1 MRAAEYAYQK
11 HGLIPVFVPIEFPSD
26 LTPARMIADKLH
38 CPYYVIERRLPI
50 EETIGILSRMKTV
63 IGIRLHSL
71 MFSAGRG
78 VPVIGMS
85 YDIKVDGFLK
95 YIGSRTCIPLGE
107 VTADKL
113 RPLIDE
119 CVSGKLDEEVR
130 STASLLRERELE
142 NSRGAAALIRA
153 AEQKS
158 LGR

>member
-1 MRAAEYAYQK
+1 
-11 HGLIPVFVPIEFPSD
+11 
-26 LTPARMIADKLH
+26 MIADQLH
-38 CPYYVIERRLPI
+38 CPYYMVECRLPI
-50 EETIGILSRMKTV
+50 EETIGLLSRMKTV

-95 YIGSRTCIPLGE
+95 YIGSRTCIQLSE

-113 RPLIDE
+113 CPLIDE
-119 CVSGKLDEEVR
+119 CVSGKLDDEVR
-130 STASLLRERELE
+130 ATAALLRERELE

-153 AEQKS
+153 AENGK
-158 LGR
+158 